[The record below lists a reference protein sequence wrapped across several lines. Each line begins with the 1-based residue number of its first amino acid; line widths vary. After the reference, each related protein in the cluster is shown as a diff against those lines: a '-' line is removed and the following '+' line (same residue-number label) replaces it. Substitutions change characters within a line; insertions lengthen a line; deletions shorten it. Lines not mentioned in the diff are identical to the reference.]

1 MLAFVTVS
9 LRFQA
14 QGVATI
20 QPCLCLPL
28 PNVSVE
34 MQPVDTSPS
43 AFPSEPLSV
52 PLEERHLLHYFSPPQ
67 TIHVGGLEN
76 KTERVGG
83 PRRIEAN
90 IKDVC

>member
-20 QPCLCLPL
+20 QLFLCLPL

-43 AFPSEPLSV
+43 AFPSLSLSLFL
-52 PLEERHLLHYFSPPQ
+52 LEERHLLHYFFP
-67 TIHVGGLEN
+67 L
-76 KTERVGG
+76 
-83 PRRIEAN
+83 RRYMWA
-90 IKDVC
+90 D